1 MAEEIAVSLEEKYK
15 IACNF
20 PDVFSLSLC
29 SSMKCFQLSF
39 YNLC

>member
-20 PDVFSLSLC
+20 PDVFSLLLLYE
-29 SSMKCFQLSF
+29 MFPTIL
-39 YNLC
+39 L